1 MLEDRG
7 SDVGSIPIEV
17 NVMPS
22 RPRSLPKE
30 LNILSESEIQDRLYG
45 AYLGKRKKPAPSAV
59 VVPSDLIRR
68 EASSSVTFAQGS
80 AQGGAAPAQGGPAPF
95 QGGPGPSQGGADP
108 EWTGLEIL
116 TGELIDLRSELL
128 HLKDE
133 RERLTF
139 RLNRLK
145 RFQRS
150 VFSLRQIF
158 IGIFKGLFLSA
169 VWFLDQMDRWW
180 NGFLHQES
188 DLMVRPV
195 SRRLIRLCALAI
207 LVVLVA
213 YPAGAGLL
221 QASPMGREPTPYTV
235 QVAIYDVKSYADR
248 AVMHLR
254 GMGYPAFLREFL
266 RLNGRPRYRIYVGSF
281 VTKEE
286 AQLQWKQLASDQHF
300 EDFQDAFV
308 RFY

>member
-1 MLEDRG
+1 
-7 SDVGSIPIEV
+7 
-17 NVMPS
+17 MPS

-45 AYLGKRKKPAPSAV
+45 AYHHLGKRKKPAPSAV
-59 VVPSDLIRR
+59 TVPSDAIRR
-68 EASSSVTFAQGS
+68 EASSSATFAQGS
-80 AQGGAAPAQGGPAPF
+80 SQGGAAPSQGGAAP
-95 QGGPGPSQGGADP
+95 PSQGGIDP

-158 IGIFKGLFLSA
+158 IGVFKGLLGSV
-169 VWFLDQMDRWW
+169 VWFLDQMARWW
-180 NGFLHQES
+180 SEFLHQES

-195 SRRLIRLCALAI
+195 SRRMIRLCALAI

-213 YPAGAGLL
+213 YPAGVGLL
-221 QASPMGREPTPYTV
+221 QASPSGREPTPYTI

-248 AVMHLR
+248 AVTHLR
-254 GMGYPAFLREFL
+254 GLGYPAFLREFL

-286 AQLQWKQLASDQHF
+286 AQLLWKQLASDQHF
-300 EDFQDAFV
+300 EDFKDAFV